1 MLRNP
6 LRYRF
11 GKDSKELG
19 EVAMKTK
26 TLGRTGIEVS
36 IIGLGTIYIGSQP
49 SGYPPRLDEE
59 MGERTIVAALEA
71 GCTLI
76 DTAPL
81 YGGTVSEKIIGN
93 ALRNRPD
100 LAAKCTVVT
109 KAGAYREGK
118 DHSFDGILRS
128 VEASLERLGLD
139 RLDLVYIHDAMDVPM
154 ADVMSKGGALGALR
168 QLQDEGVVRFI
179 GSASNDP
186 PTNTPYIE
194 TGEFD
199 AAVVPDAW
207 SLLNQEAAERILP
220 AAERHNIGISCAT
233 PLEVGLLATGPIA
246 DVDYGRR
253 DFSQACLDH
262 VGRIQRLCQD
272 YEISLLAAA
281 LQWCTRHP
289 QVTTAIPGARTPE
302 EAVENVKAVELE
314 IPEAFWSDLAPLV
327 RHWEKGVH
335 R

>member
-1 MLRNP
+1 
-6 LRYRF
+6 
-11 GKDSKELG
+11 
-19 EVAMKTK
+19 MKTK
-26 TLGRTGIEVS
+26 ILGRTGLEVT

-49 SGYPPRLDEE
+49 SGPSGGLDEE
-59 MGERTIVAALEA
+59 MGAQAVEAAIEA
-71 GCTLI
+71 GCTLV

-81 YGGTVSEKIIGN
+81 YGGTTVEKIVGN

-109 KAGAYREGK
+109 KTGAYREGK
-118 DHSFDGILRS
+118 DHSFDGTLRS
-128 VEASLERLGLD
+128 VEASLERLGLEQ
-139 RLDLVYIHDAMDVPM
+139 LDLVYIHDAMGVPM
-154 ADVMSKGGALGALR
+154 EDVMSKNGALGALR
-168 QLQDEGVVRFI
+168 RLQNEGVVRFI

-220 AAERHNIGISCAT
+220 AAEKYNIGISCAT
-233 PLEVGLLATGPIA
+233 PLEVGVLATGPIPGR
-246 DVDYGRR
+246 DYGRR
-253 DFSQACLDH
+253 QFSQACLDH
-262 VGRIQRLCQD
+262 VAKIQRLCQD
-272 YEISLLAAA
+272 YEIPMLAAA

-302 EAVENVKAVELE
+302 EAVENVKAAELE
-314 IPEAFWSDLAPLV
+314 IPEAFWDDLAPLV
-327 RHWEKGVH
+327 QHWEKGVH

>member
-1 MLRNP
+1 
-6 LRYRF
+6 
-11 GKDSKELG
+11 
-19 EVAMKTK
+19 MKTK
-26 TLGRTGIEVS
+26 ILGRTGIEVT
-36 IIGLGTIYIGSQP
+36 IIGLGTIYIGSRP
-49 SGYPPRLDEE
+49 SEPPNDLDEE
-59 MGERTIVAALEA
+59 IGAQTVEAAIEA

-81 YGGTVSEKIIGN
+81 YGGTVAEKIIGN
-93 ALRNRPD
+93 VLRNRPD

-109 KAGAYREGK
+109 KAGAFREGK

-128 VEASLERLGLD
+128 VEASLERLGLEQ
-139 RLDLVYIHDAMDVPM
+139 LDVVYIHDTMGVPM
-154 ADVMSKGGALGALR
+154 EQVMSKNGALGALR
-168 QLQDEGVVRFI
+168 KLQNEGVVRFI

-207 SLLNQEAAERILP
+207 TLLTQEAAERILP
-220 AAERHNIGISCAT
+220 AAEKYNIGISCAT
-233 PLEVGLLATGPIA
+233 PLEIGLLATGPIPG
-246 DVDYGRR
+246 VDYGRR
-253 DFSQACLDH
+253 NFSQECLDH
-262 VGRIQRLCQD
+262 VAKIQRLCQD

-302 EAVENVKAVELE
+302 EAIANAKAADMEV
-314 IPEAFWSDLAPLV
+314 PEAFWSDLAPLV
-327 RHWEKGVH
+327 RFWEKGVH

>member
-1 MLRNP
+1 
-6 LRYRF
+6 
-11 GKDSKELG
+11 
-19 EVAMKTK
+19 MKTK
-26 TLGRTGIEVS
+26 ILGRTGLEVTV
-36 IIGLGTIYIGSQP
+36 IGLGTIYIGSQP
-49 SGYPPRLDEE
+49 SGPSGGLDEE
-59 MGERTIVAALEA
+59 MGAQAVQAAIEA
-71 GCTLI
+71 GCTLV

-81 YGGTVSEKIIGN
+81 YGGTTVEKIVGN
-93 ALRNRPD
+93 ALRDRPD

-109 KAGAYREGK
+109 KTGAYREGK
-118 DHSFDGILRS
+118 DHSFDGTLRS

-139 RLDLVYIHDAMDVPM
+139 QLDLVYIHDAMGVPM
-154 ADVMSKGGALGALR
+154 EDVMSDNGALGALR
-168 QLQDEGVVRFI
+168 RLQNEGVVRFI

-220 AAERHNIGISCAT
+220 AAEKYNIGISCAT
-233 PLEVGLLATGPIA
+233 PLEIGLLATGPIPGR
-246 DVDYGRR
+246 DYGRR
-253 DFSQACLDH
+253 QFSQECLDH
-262 VGRIQRLCQD
+262 VAKIQRLCQD
-272 YEISLLAAA
+272 YGIPLLAAS
-281 LQWCTRHP
+281 LQWCARHP

-302 EAVENVKAVELE
+302 EAVENVKAAELE
-314 IPEAFWSDLAPLV
+314 IPEAFWDDLAPLV

>member
-1 MLRNP
+1 
-6 LRYRF
+6 
-11 GKDSKELG
+11 
-19 EVAMKTK
+19 MKTK
-26 TLGRTGIEVS
+26 ILGRTGLEVT

-49 SGYPPRLDEE
+49 SGPSRDLDEE
-59 MGERTIVAALEA
+59 MGARAVHAAIES
-71 GCTLI
+71 GCNLI

-81 YGGTVSEKIIGN
+81 YGGTAVEKIVGN
-93 ALRNRPD
+93 ALRSRPD

-109 KAGAYREGK
+109 KTGAYREGK
-118 DHSFDGILRS
+118 DHSFDGTLRS
-128 VEASLERLGLD
+128 VEASLERLGLEQ
-139 RLDLVYIHDAMDVPM
+139 LDLVYIHDAMGVPM
-154 ADVMSKGGALGALR
+154 EDVMSDNGALGALR
-168 QLQDEGVVRFI
+168 RLQNEGVVRFI

-220 AAERHNIGISCAT
+220 AAEKYNIGISCAT
-233 PLEVGLLATGPIA
+233 PLEIGLLATGPIPGR
-246 DVDYGRR
+246 DYGRR
-253 DFSQACLDH
+253 SFSQECLDH
-262 VGRIQRLCQD
+262 VAKIQRLCQE
-272 YEISLLAAA
+272 YEIPLVAAA

-302 EAVENVKAVELE
+302 EAVENVKVAELA
-314 IPEAFWSDLAPLV
+314 IPETFWDDLAPLV

>member
-1 MLRNP
+1 
-6 LRYRF
+6 
-11 GKDSKELG
+11 
-19 EVAMKTK
+19 MKTK
-26 TLGRTGIEVS
+26 ILGRTGLEVT

-49 SGYPPRLDEE
+49 SGPSGGLDEE
-59 MGERTIVAALEA
+59 MGAQAVQAAIEA
-71 GCTLI
+71 GCTLV

-81 YGGTVSEKIIGN
+81 YGGTTVEKIVGN

-109 KAGAYREGK
+109 KTGAYREGK
-118 DHSFDGILRS
+118 DHTFDGTLRS
-128 VEASLERLGLD
+128 VEASLERLGLEQ
-139 RLDLVYIHDAMDVPM
+139 LDLVYIHDAMDVPM
-154 ADVMSKGGALGALR
+154 EDVMSKNGALGALR
-168 QLQDEGVVRFI
+168 KLQSEGVVGFI

-220 AAERHNIGISCAT
+220 AAEKYNIGISCAT
-233 PLEVGLLATGPIA
+233 PLEVGVLATGPIPGR
-246 DVDYGRR
+246 DYGRR
-253 DFSQACLDH
+253 EFSQECLDH
-262 VGRIQRLCQD
+262 VTKIQRLCQD
-272 YEISLLAAA
+272 YEIPLLAVA

-302 EAVENVKAVELE
+302 EAVENVKAAELE
-314 IPEAFWSDLAPLV
+314 IPEVFWDDLDPLV

>member
-1 MLRNP
+1 
-6 LRYRF
+6 
-11 GKDSKELG
+11 
-19 EVAMKTK
+19 MKTK
-26 TLGRTGIEVS
+26 ILGRTGIEVS

-49 SGYPPRLDEE
+49 SQYPPRLDEE
-59 MGERTIVAALEA
+59 MGARTIEAAIEA

-81 YGGTVSEKIIGN
+81 YGGTVSEQIIGN
-93 ALRNRPD
+93 VLRNRPD

-109 KAGAYREGK
+109 KTGAYREGK
-118 DHSFDGILRS
+118 DHSFDGTLRS

-154 ADVMSKGGALGALR
+154 ENVMSNNGALGALR
-168 QLQDEGVVRFI
+168 KLQNEGVVRFI

-207 SLLNQEAAERILP
+207 SLLNQTAAERIFP
-220 AAERHNIGISCAT
+220 AAEKHNIGISCAT
-233 PLEVGLLATGPIA
+233 PLEVGLLATGPIPE
-246 DVDYGRR
+246 VDYGRR
-253 DFSQACLDH
+253 NFSQACLDH
-262 VGRIQRLCQD
+262 VAKIQRLCQD
-272 YEISLLAAA
+272 YEIPILAAA

-289 QVTTAIPGARTPE
+289 QVTTTIPGARTPE
-302 EAVENVKAVELE
+302 EAVANVKAVD
-314 IPEAFWSDLAPLV
+314 IAVPEAFWADLAPLV
-327 RHWEKGVH
+327 RHWETGVH

>member
-1 MLRNP
+1 
-6 LRYRF
+6 
-11 GKDSKELG
+11 
-19 EVAMKTK
+19 MKTK
-26 TLGRTGIEVS
+26 ILGRTGLEVT

-49 SGYPPRLDEE
+49 SKPPRELDEE
-59 MGERTIVAALEA
+59 MGAQAVQAAIEA
-71 GCTLI
+71 GCTLV

-81 YGGTVSEKIIGN
+81 YGGTTVEKIVGN

-109 KAGAYREGK
+109 KTGHYREGQ
-118 DHSFDGILRS
+118 DHSFDGTLRS

-139 RLDLVYIHDAMDVPM
+139 QLDLVYIHDAMGVPM
-154 ADVMSKGGALGALR
+154 EDVMSENGALGALR
-168 QLQDEGVVRFI
+168 RLQNEGVVRFI

-220 AAERHNIGISCAT
+220 AAEKYNIGISCAT
-233 PLEVGLLATGPIA
+233 PLEIGLLATGPIPGK
-246 DVDYGRR
+246 DYGRR
-253 DFSQACLDH
+253 EFSQECLDH
-262 VGRIQRLCQD
+262 VAKIQRLCQD
-272 YEISLLAAA
+272 YEIPLLAAS

-302 EAVENVKAVELE
+302 EAVENVKAAELE
-314 IPEAFWSDLAPLV
+314 IPEAFWDDLAPLV

>member
-1 MLRNP
+1 
-6 LRYRF
+6 
-11 GKDSKELG
+11 
-19 EVAMKTK
+19 MKTK
-26 TLGRTGIEVS
+26 ILGRTGLEVT

-49 SGYPPRLDEE
+49 SGPSGELDEE
-59 MGERTIVAALEA
+59 MGAQAVEAAIEA
-71 GCTLI
+71 GCTLV

-81 YGGTVSEKIIGN
+81 YGGTTVEKIVGN

-109 KAGAYREGK
+109 KTGAYREGK
-118 DHSFDGILRS
+118 DHSFDGTLRS
-128 VEASLERLGLD
+128 VEASLERLGLEQ
-139 RLDLVYIHDAMDVPM
+139 LDLVYIHDAMRVPM
-154 ADVMSKGGALGALR
+154 EDVMSKNGALGALR
-168 QLQDEGVVRFI
+168 RLQNEGVVRFI

-220 AAERHNIGISCAT
+220 AAEKYNIGISCAT
-233 PLEVGLLATGPIA
+233 PLEIGLLATGPIPGR
-246 DVDYGRR
+246 DYGRR
-253 DFSQACLDH
+253 QFSQECLDH
-262 VGRIQRLCQD
+262 VAKIQRLCQD
-272 YEISLLAAA
+272 YEIPLLAAS

-302 EAVENVKAVELE
+302 EAVENVKAAELE
-314 IPEAFWSDLAPLV
+314 IPEAFWEDLAPLV

>member
-1 MLRNP
+1 
-6 LRYRF
+6 
-11 GKDSKELG
+11 
-19 EVAMKTK
+19 MKTK
-26 TLGRTGIEVS
+26 ILGRTGLEVT

-49 SGYPPRLDEE
+49 SEPPRGLDEE
-59 MGERTIVAALEA
+59 IGAQTVEAAIEA

-81 YGGTVSEKIIGN
+81 YGGTTVEKIVGN
-93 ALRNRPD
+93 ALRNRRD

-109 KAGAYREGK
+109 KAGAFREGQ
-118 DHSFDGILRS
+118 DHSFDSILRS
-128 VEASLERLGLD
+128 VEASLERLGLEH
-139 RLDLVYIHDAMDVPM
+139 LDLVYIHDAMDVPM
-154 ADVMSKGGALGALR
+154 EEVMSEDGALGALR
-168 QLQDEGVVRFI
+168 KLQNEGVVRFI

-220 AAERHNIGISCAT
+220 AAKKHNIGISCAT
-233 PLEVGLLATGPIA
+233 PLEVGLLATGPIPGK
-246 DVDYGRR
+246 DYGRR
-253 DFSQACLDH
+253 HFSQECLDH
-262 VGRIQRLCQD
+262 VTKIQRLCRD
-272 YEISLLAAA
+272 YEIPLLAAA

-289 QVTTAIPGARTPE
+289 QVTTAIPGARTPD
-302 EAVENVKAVELE
+302 EAVENVKAAELE
-314 IPEAFWSDLAPLV
+314 IPEAFWDDLAPLV
-327 RHWEKGVH
+327 QHWEKGVH

>member
-1 MLRNP
+1 
-6 LRYRF
+6 
-11 GKDSKELG
+11 
-19 EVAMKTK
+19 MKTK
-26 TLGRTGIEVS
+26 ILGRTGLEVT

-49 SGYPPRLDEE
+49 SGPSGALDEE
-59 MGERTIVAALEA
+59 MGAQAVEAAIEA
-71 GCTLI
+71 GCTLV

-81 YGGTVSEKIIGN
+81 YGGTTVEKIVGN

-109 KAGAYREGK
+109 KTGAYREGK
-118 DHSFDGILRS
+118 DHSFDGTLRS
-128 VEASLERLGLD
+128 VEASLERLGLEQ
-139 RLDLVYIHDAMDVPM
+139 LDLVYIHDAMGVPM
-154 ADVMSKGGALGALR
+154 EDVMSKNGALGALR
-168 QLQDEGVVRFI
+168 RLQNEGVVRFI

-220 AAERHNIGISCAT
+220 AAEKYNIGISCAT
-233 PLEVGLLATGPIA
+233 PLEVGLLATGPIPGR
-246 DVDYGRR
+246 DYGRR
-253 DFSQACLDH
+253 QFSQACLDH
-262 VGRIQRLCQD
+262 VAKIQRLCQD
-272 YEISLLAAA
+272 YEIPMLAAA

-302 EAVENVKAVELE
+302 EAVENVKAAELE
-314 IPEAFWSDLAPLV
+314 IPEAFWDDLAPLV

>member
-1 MLRNP
+1 
-6 LRYRF
+6 
-11 GKDSKELG
+11 
-19 EVAMKTK
+19 MKTK
-26 TLGRTGIEVS
+26 ILGRTGLEVT

-49 SGYPPRLDEE
+49 SGQPRDLDEE
-59 MGERTIVAALEA
+59 MGARAVQAAIET
-71 GCTLI
+71 GCTLV

-81 YGGTVSEKIIGN
+81 YGGTTVEKIVGN
-93 ALRNRPD
+93 ALRDRPD

-109 KAGAYREGK
+109 KTGAYREGK
-118 DHSFDGILRS
+118 DHSFDGTLRS
-128 VEASLERLGLD
+128 VEASLERLGLEQ
-139 RLDLVYIHDAMDVPM
+139 LDLVYIHDAMGVPM
-154 ADVMSKGGALGALR
+154 EDVMSKNGALGALR
-168 QLQDEGVVRFI
+168 KLQNEGVVRFI

-220 AAERHNIGISCAT
+220 AAEKYNIGISCAT
-233 PLEVGLLATGPIA
+233 PLEVGLLATGPIPGR
-246 DVDYGRR
+246 DYGRR
-253 DFSQACLDH
+253 SFSQECLDH
-262 VGRIQRLCQD
+262 VGKIERLCQD
-272 YEISLLAAA
+272 YEIPLLAAA
-281 LQWCTRHP
+281 LQWPTRHP

-302 EAVENVKAVELE
+302 EAVANVDAVELE
-314 IPEAFWSDLAPLV
+314 IPEAFWDDLAPLV

>member
-1 MLRNP
+1 MQ
-6 LRYRF
+6 
-11 GKDSKELG
+11 
-19 EVAMKTK
+19 TK
-26 TLGRTGIEVS
+26 ILGRTGIEVTT
-36 IIGLGTIYIGSQP
+36 IGLGTIYIGSQSSGP
-49 SGYPPRLDEE
+49 SGDLDEE
-59 MGERTIVAALEA
+59 MGAQAVQAAIEA

-81 YGGTVSEKIIGN
+81 YGGTTVEKIVGN
-93 ALRNRPD
+93 ALRDRPD

-109 KAGAYREGK
+109 KTGAYREGK
-118 DHSFDGILRS
+118 DHSFDGTLRS
-128 VEASLERLGLD
+128 VEASLERLGLEQ
-139 RLDLVYIHDAMDVPM
+139 LDLVYIHDAMRVPM
-154 ADVMSKGGALGALR
+154 EDVMSKNGALGALR
-168 QLQDEGVVRFI
+168 KLQNEGVVRFI

-220 AAERHNIGISCAT
+220 AAEKHNIGISCAT
-233 PLEVGLLATGPIA
+233 PLEVGLLATGPIPGR
-246 DVDYGRR
+246 DYGRR
-253 DFSQACLDH
+253 EFSQECLGH
-262 VGRIQRLCQD
+262 VAKIQRLCQD
-272 YEISLLAAA
+272 YEIPLLAAS
-281 LQWCTRHP
+281 LQWCIRHP

-302 EAVENVKAVELE
+302 EAVENVKAAELE
-314 IPEAFWSDLAPLV
+314 IPEAFWDDLAPLV

>member
-1 MLRNP
+1 
-6 LRYRF
+6 
-11 GKDSKELG
+11 
-19 EVAMKTK
+19 MKTK
-26 TLGRTGIEVS
+26 ILGRTGLEVT

-49 SGYPPRLDEE
+49 SEPPRGLDEE
-59 MGERTIVAALEA
+59 IGAQTVEAAIEA

-81 YGGTVSEKIIGN
+81 YGGTTVEKIVGN
-93 ALRNRPD
+93 ALRNRRD

-109 KAGAYREGK
+109 KAGAFREGQ

-128 VEASLERLGLD
+128 VEASLERLGLEH
-139 RLDLVYIHDAMDVPM
+139 LDLVYIHDAMDVPM
-154 ADVMSKGGALGALR
+154 EEVMSEDGALGALR
-168 QLQDEGVVRFI
+168 KLQNEGVVRFI

-220 AAERHNIGISCAT
+220 AAKKHNIGISCAT
-233 PLEVGLLATGPIA
+233 PLEVGLLATGPIPGK
-246 DVDYGRR
+246 DYGRR
-253 DFSQACLDH
+253 HFSQECLDH
-262 VGRIQRLCQD
+262 VTKIQRLCQD
-272 YEISLLAAA
+272 YEIPLLAAA

-289 QVTTAIPGARTPE
+289 QVTTAIPGARTPD
-302 EAVENVKAVELE
+302 EAVENVKAAEIE
-314 IPEAFWSDLAPLV
+314 IPEAFWDDLAPLV
-327 RHWEKGVH
+327 QHWEKGVH

>member
-1 MLRNP
+1 
-6 LRYRF
+6 
-11 GKDSKELG
+11 
-19 EVAMKTK
+19 MKTK
-26 TLGRTGIEVS
+26 ILGRTGLEVT

-49 SGYPPRLDEE
+49 SGPSGGLDEE
-59 MGERTIVAALEA
+59 MGAQAVEAAIEA

-81 YGGTVSEKIIGN
+81 YGGTTVEKIVGN

-109 KAGAYREGK
+109 KTGAYREGK
-118 DHSFDGILRS
+118 DHTFDGTLRS
-128 VEASLERLGLD
+128 VEASLERLGLEQ
-139 RLDLVYIHDAMDVPM
+139 LDLVYIHDAMGVPM
-154 ADVMSKGGALGALR
+154 EDVMSNNGALGALR
-168 QLQDEGVVRFI
+168 KLQNEGIVRFI

-220 AAERHNIGISCAT
+220 AAEKYNIGISCAT
-233 PLEVGLLATGPIA
+233 PLEVGVLATGPIPGR
-246 DVDYGRR
+246 DYGRR
-253 DFSQACLDH
+253 QFSQECLDH
-262 VGRIQRLCQD
+262 VAKIQRLCQD
-272 YEISLLAAA
+272 YEIPLLAAA

-302 EAVENVKAVELE
+302 EAVENVKAAELE
-314 IPEAFWSDLAPLV
+314 IPEAFWDDLAPLV
-327 RHWEKGVH
+327 QHWEKGVH